1 MSRKGTYFEI
11 DRLTNRVRKLEKK
24 VKAFE
29 DFMNNWGPDVQK
41 KRDERDFVPLPKL
54 FKELGT
60 FIKFFGLDTRL
71 RPLTLSRV
79 DVLTATMYYTI
90 K

>member
-11 DRLTNRVRKLEKK
+11 DRLANRVRKLEKK

-41 KRDERDFVPLPKL
+41 KRDERDARWD
-54 FKELGT
+54 EM
-60 FIKFFGLDTRL
+60 IR
-71 RPLTLSRV
+71 
-79 DVLTATMYYTI
+79 VLTVQERRS
-90 K
+90 KKSEKK

>member
-11 DRLTNRVRKLEKK
+11 DRLTNRVRKLENK

-41 KRDERDFVPLPKL
+41 KRDERDARWD
-54 FKELGT
+54 EM
-60 FIKFFGLDTRL
+60 IR
-71 RPLTLSRV
+71 
-79 DVLTATMYYTI
+79 VLTVQERRS
-90 K
+90 KKS